1 MLAQDQAA
9 VEADRLFRDR
19 IVQMLEPQAV
29 ERHVFTR
36 RLAVTHRES
45 SEMMTYFAACAVL
58 AAVANGIA
66 AWAQWQLHDGTQL
79 YSTDLVI
86 AGLWVTI
93 CALSLRARHLSARI
107 ADDLEAQAEQEV
119 SALAQIAAA
128 VPRPR
133 GA

>member
-1 MLAQDQAA
+1 MLDQDQAA
-9 VEADRLFRDR
+9 VEADQLFRYR

-45 SEMMTYFAACAVL
+45 GEMMAYFAACAAL
-58 AAVANGIA
+58 AAIANGVA

-86 AGLWVTI
+86 AGLWVAI
-93 CALSLRARHLSARI
+93 CGFSLRARYLSGKI
-107 ADDLEAQAEQEV
+107 AEDLEAQANQEV
-119 SALAQIAAA
+119 SALAQIASA
-128 VPRPR
+128 VPRSP
-133 GA
+133 GV